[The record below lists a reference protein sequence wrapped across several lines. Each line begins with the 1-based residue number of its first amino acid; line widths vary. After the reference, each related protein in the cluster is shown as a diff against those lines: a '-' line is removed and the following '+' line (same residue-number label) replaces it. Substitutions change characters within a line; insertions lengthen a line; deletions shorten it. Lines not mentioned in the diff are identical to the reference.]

1 MMSLTFWFLWIKPDV
16 ICYFVIFERNRWI
29 LLPFGTKVSKLS
41 DSLSSLFK
49 KILSVNVSPD
59 DVAAITP
66 SSFNAEWCQ
75 SWHVLLSTWISQ
87 NVKLL
92 HQECKIHFK
101 SCFQLAFSLIS
112 FSPFP
117 LCCMSSLPI
126 NVYLLF
132 SDLIKTLSLSYN
144 CTEIFVHDS
153 YKRKSILRSRIRNRR
168 RDKNSIFKNL
178 LKVCDPEQR

>member
-16 ICYFVIFERNRWI
+16 ICYFVIFERNKWI

-75 SWHVLLSTWISQ
+75 SWHVLLSKWISQ

-126 NVYLLF
+126 NVCLLF
-132 SDLIKTLSLSYN
+132 SDLIKTLYPFPIIAQKCLFTTHIKGSPFWGIGF
-144 CTEIFVHDS
+144 EIDEEIKTL
-153 YKRKSILRSRIRNRR
+153 Y
-168 RDKNSIFKNL
+168 
-178 LKVCDPEQR
+178 LKTF